1 MTTVTISEDTH
12 RKLKKLKEKEKISS
26 FDELLDNIAEEK
38 LDIPSSEEMFGS
50 MEIED
55 KEEIRDHD
63 DRADR
68 YE

>member
-1 MTTVTISEDTH
+1 MTTITIDEAAH
-12 RKLKKLKEKEKISS
+12 RKLKRLKEKEGAKS
-26 FDELLDNIAEEK
+26 FNELINTITDER

-50 MEIED
+50 MTIED

-63 DRADR
+63 DRVDR